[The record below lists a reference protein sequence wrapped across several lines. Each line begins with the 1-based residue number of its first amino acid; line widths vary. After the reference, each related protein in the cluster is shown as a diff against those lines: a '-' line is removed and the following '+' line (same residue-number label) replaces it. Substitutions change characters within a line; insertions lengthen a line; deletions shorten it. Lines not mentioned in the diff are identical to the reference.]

1 MATGESEQPAKFRLD
16 RDIKLILALFVS
28 SRLMMLLAVPPEN
41 LVGYSDYRYF
51 FNVAELTGRGFW
63 PFVHFWSEYPPIF
76 PYLNVAIYFLAGQ
89 QFKNYVLLL
98 AFVLLLADAGN
109 LALLYRLAFRLHG
122 RARAIRIAWIY
133 TALYV
138 PVFFWLSNFDAL
150 STFLILLALTTLL
163 ENRRGLLIAALG
175 LGAMLRILPLML
187 LAAVWRR
194 NGLRAAV
201 GYGLAAVVIS
211 LLILLPFLLTSPA
224 MTTASLLSQAGK
236 SSYQTVW
243 ALLDG
248 NDTTGNFG
256 PLIDHFDPAKATQ
269 PVNNPAR
276 IPSWLTILPFA
287 GLGLFWLTRP
297 RRLPDINLDALVFTA
312 LTFVVFFLW
321 SPGWSPQWQ
330 LFLIP
335 LLLLTL
341 IENRAVLFII
351 VLGFVNFL
359 EWPVILSRGLPQLL
373 PLTIIIRTLLF
384 GLLAFELYQ
393 IFQPGILAD
402 KRDRESKL

>member
-1 MATGESEQPAKFRLD
+1 
-16 RDIKLILALFVS
+16 
-28 SRLMMLLAVPPEN
+28 
-41 LVGYSDYRYF
+41 
-51 FNVAELTGRGFW
+51 
-63 PFVHFWSEYPPIF
+63 
-76 PYLNVAIYFLAGQ
+76 
-89 QFKNYVLLL
+89 
-98 AFVLLLADAGN
+98 
-109 LALLYRLAFRLHG
+109 
-122 RARAIRIAWIY
+122 
-133 TALYV
+133 
-138 PVFFWLSNFDAL
+138 
-150 STFLILLALTTLL
+150 
-163 ENRRGLLIAALG
+163 
-175 LGAMLRILPLML
+175 ML
-187 LAAVWRR
+187 LAAAWRLR
-194 NGLRAAV
+194 GLKTALLIGA
-201 GYGLAAVVIS
+201 GALLIS

-269 PVNNPAR
+269 PLHNPAR
-276 IPSWLTILPFA
+276 IPSWLTLLPFA